1 MRKFAFLMIMMGIFI
16 TVLSVPMVLAGNADS
31 TAHVISIIDIAV
43 GIVMI
48 LLGTVFLAG
57 RKK

>member
-1 MRKFAFLMIMMGIFI
+1 MRKFAFLMIIMGIFI
-16 TVLSVPMVLAGNADS
+16 TGLSIPMAIAGNADS
-31 TAHVISIIDIAV
+31 SAHVISIIDIFV